1 MKGEVTVILNGFN
14 RPENLSEQI
23 DAINNQTIKPKEILL
38 WLNNSEGF
46 DKNLTDK
53 ITTVTSNKNFGV
65 WARFAFALNANT
77 EYICIFDD
85 DTIPGVKWLE
95 NCVETMKTHEGLLGT
110 KGLVYRDDTSYHYH
124 DVYGWD
130 NPNTETVQVDIVGHA
145 WFFKREW
152 LWVMFRELP
161 PQGHNFHRVGEDM
174 FFSYTLKKY
183 LDINT
188 YVPPHPINQREL
200 WGSLKG
206 WQYGTI
212 KASSELSIGE
222 MQHFY
227 SKLILSGWKIL
238 RSGNYVKPILTYPQS
253 FVNNQHINFIHQYT
267 VPEDVKGGVC
277 VDIGANCGSFTEVY
291 KEYFSKIYFIE
302 PQKSLYENVANKFKD
317 YDHIVGFNYA
327 VWNKDDEE
335 LTLVNHSNKDSG
347 SVGVKGG
354 SINQDWTD
362 EIVNFVTSI
371 SLESLYE
378 KIEGVIDYMKIDCE
392 NSEYEFLYGK
402 DLSRIK
408 YIGMELHNQMGSD
421 KFYSLCEYIKKT
433 HSLING
439 KEEFFDNAHQI
450 LLYKLK

>member
-188 YVPPHPINQREL
+188 YVPPHPIKWDN
-200 WGSLKG
+200 KG
-206 WQYGTI
+206 
-212 KASSELSIGE
+212 
-222 MQHFY
+222 
-227 SKLILSGWKIL
+227 
-238 RSGNYVKPILTYPQS
+238 
-253 FVNNQHINFIHQYT
+253 
-267 VPEDVKGGVC
+267 
-277 VDIGANCGSFTEVY
+277 
-291 KEYFSKIYFIE
+291 
-302 PQKSLYENVANKFKD
+302 
-317 YDHIVGFNYA
+317 
-327 VWNKDDEE
+327 
-335 LTLVNHSNKDSG
+335 
-347 SVGVKGG
+347 
-354 SINQDWTD
+354 
-362 EIVNFVTSI
+362 
-371 SLESLYE
+371 
-378 KIEGVIDYMKIDCE
+378 
-392 NSEYEFLYGK
+392 EF
-402 DLSRIK
+402 
-408 YIGMELHNQMGSD
+408 
-421 KFYSLCEYIKKT
+421 
-433 HSLING
+433 
-439 KEEFFDNAHQI
+439 
-450 LLYKLK
+450 

>member
-1 MKGEVTVILNGFN
+1 
-14 RPENLSEQI
+14 
-23 DAINNQTIKPKEILL
+23 
-38 WLNNSEGF
+38 
-46 DKNLTDK
+46 
-53 ITTVTSNKNFGV
+53 
-65 WARFAFALNANT
+65 
-77 EYICIFDD
+77 
-85 DTIPGVKWLE
+85 
-95 NCVETMKTHEGLLGT
+95 
-110 KGLVYRDDTSYHYH
+110 
-124 DVYGWD
+124 
-130 NPNTETVQVDIVGHA
+130 
-145 WFFKREW
+145 
-152 LWVMFRELP
+152 
-161 PQGHNFHRVGEDM
+161 
-174 FFSYTLKKY
+174 
-183 LDINT
+183 
-188 YVPPHPINQREL
+188 
-200 WGSLKG
+200 
-206 WQYGTI
+206 
-212 KASSELSIGE
+212 